1 MCELKKSV
9 GFRIKKLR
17 NKYKWSQEDLAH
29 RANINR
35 TYVGQIERG
44 EKSATIDSLEKICN
58 AFDITLE
65 ELFKYLQ
72 SSTEYKDNATLCSII
87 TIINSLSV
95 ENQKVVLDII
105 SSLLNLSTI

>member
-1 MCELKKSV
+1 MCELKKGV

-29 RANINR
+29 KANINR
-35 TYVGQIERG
+35 TYIGQIERG

-72 SSTEYKDNATLCSII
+72 SAAEYKDNATLCSII
-87 TIINSLSV
+87 TILSSLSV

-105 SSLLNLSTI
+105 VNLLHWSTV